1 MKGRMLRFKFQYS
14 VILYIIILIPLL
26 FSACSSIPREHKLD
40 DFIIVHTTEED
51 SPDQLASRYLKH
63 PSEKWRILDYNRM
76 DSLVP
81 GQDIVIPLK
90 PYQLGGITPEGYQ
103 IIPVLAYRDFS
114 KEASE
119 PPFEKQMAYL
129 KKKNFQVISL
139 DQLYSFFQFKD
150 NLHEKSVLL
159 IIDSTDQ
166 SLYDHAFPILRKYQ
180 FPAVVF
186 ITPDQVGKEKMLNWE
201 QIARMSEN
209 RIQIQCRIQNDVYR
223 FPSDSTFY
231 GYFQKLSKAVEQ
243 AAGLMEQKLN
253 KRCCFFLYPP
263 GNHHSLL
270 VHILQKKGF
279 QGAFMDQEGDNPF
292 FTDPYGIHC
301 SQVSRD
307 LDEKKF
313 ETLLKVFQKHK
324 IEPISKRLKSV
335 TPAKV
340 GAQKRAENT
349 GFYFSPELQQQ
360 TVEIGSIE

>member
-1 MKGRMLRFKFQYS
+1 
-14 VILYIIILIPLL
+14 VILFIFTILIPLL

-51 SPDQLASRYLKH
+51 SPDQLASQYLKH
-63 PSEKWRILDYNRM
+63 PSEKWRILDFNQM

-81 GQDIVIPLK
+81 GKDILIPLK
-90 PYQLGGITPEGYQ
+90 PYKLGGISAEGYQ
-103 IIPVLAYRDFS
+103 TIPVLAYRGFS
-114 KEASE
+114 DEASE
-119 PPFEKQMAYL
+119 LPFEKQMAYL
-129 KKKNFQVISL
+129 KKKDFQVISL
-139 DQLYSFFQFKD
+139 DQLYSFLEFKD

-159 IIDSTDQ
+159 IIDSTDR
-166 SLYDHAFPILRKYQ
+166 SIYDHAFPILRKYQ
-180 FPAVVF
+180 FPAAVF

-223 FPSDSTFY
+223 FPSDRTFY

-243 AAGLMEQKLN
+243 AAGLMDKNLN
-253 KRCCFFLYPP
+253 KRCSFFLYPP
-263 GNHHSLL
+263 GNHNSLI
-270 VHILQKKGF
+270 VHILQKEGF

-292 FTDPYGIHC
+292 FTDPYGIHY

-324 IEPISKRLKSV
+324 IE
-335 TPAKV
+335 
-340 GAQKRAENT
+340 
-349 GFYFSPELQQQ
+349 
-360 TVEIGSIE
+360 